1 MTKLLVNGFQ
11 IHCQQLGSGPPLVMI
26 HGMTGNLAIW
36 HMAIAP
42 ALAAEYRVTTYDLR
56 GHGYSDAPPTGY
68 TTADHANDLKHLLD
82 VLGIEKAPI
91 MGHSFGADIA
101 LHFAILFPER
111 VERLILV
118 EPAISALTFLRK
130 DHEWIG
136 WKYWREKLA
145 AGGVDVPEEHWY
157 DPEYLVRLS
166 VGLPMVFGFRKGR
179 PRRAAPTLRLL
190 NQTTAAKDYSNV
202 AGMTL
207 DEINQVSHP
216 VLVLYGEDSVFLGTY
231 RYLRDNLP
239 NARCVL
245 MSDSEHFGPIERPDL
260 LLRHLKL
267 FLKNSGELS
276 FERELRVSTNGGLGE
291 KAARAGAALESS
303 AG

>member
-1 MTKLLVNGFQ
+1 MAKLLVNGFQ
-11 IHCQQLGSGPPLVMI
+11 MHCQQLGSGPPLVMV

-42 ALAAEYRVTTYDLR
+42 ALAPSYHVTTYDLR

-68 TTADHANDLKHLLD
+68 STADHANDLKHLLD

-130 DHEWIG
+130 QHDWIG

-145 AGGVDVPEEHWY
+145 SGGVAVPEEHWY

-166 VGLPMVFGFRKGR
+166 VGLPMVFGFRKGQA
-179 PRRAAPTLRLL
+179 RRAAPTLRLL
-190 NQTTAAKDYSNV
+190 NNTTAAKDYSDA

-207 DEINQVSHP
+207 EKIKQVPHP

-231 RYLRDNLP
+231 EYLRDNLP
-239 NARCVL
+239 NARCLL

-267 FLKNSGELS
+267 FLNDSAEQPL
-276 FERELRVSTNGGLGE
+276 ERELRISTGGSAE
-291 KAARAGAALESS
+291 KAAAAMERTAS
-303 AG
+303 

>member
-1 MTKLLVNGFQ
+1 MAKLLVNGFQ
-11 IHCQQLGSGPPLVMI
+11 MHCQQLGSGPPLVMV

-42 ALAAEYRVTTYDLR
+42 ALAPDYRVTTYDLR

-68 TTADHANDLKHLLD
+68 RTADHAHDLKHLLD

-130 DHEWIG
+130 HHDWIG

-145 AGGVDVPEEHWY
+145 AGGVVVPEEHWY

-166 VGLPMVFGFRKGR
+166 VGLPMVFGIRKGQA
-179 PRRAAPTLRLL
+179 RRAAPTLRLL
-190 NQTTAAKDYSNV
+190 NNTTAAKDYSDA

-207 DEINQVSHP
+207 EKIQQVSHP

-231 RYLRDNLP
+231 EYLRDNLP
-239 NARCVL
+239 NAQCLL

-267 FLKNSGELS
+267 FLNNSTERPLQ
-276 FERELRVSTNGGLGE
+276 RELRISTGGSGE
-291 KAARAGAALESS
+291 RAASAAAAMERS